1 MRKIMLLALPLII
14 VMPLLLVTQCSTK
27 KSLRAESDESGNV
40 NSWDASIN
48 SNSNEMIDK
57 GRAVFRFETFGDEA
71 FWTDKLNLHKV
82 IADKSAG
89 GTGDGLSPKAAL
101 DLGLKVDLD
110 ILPKA
115 LKMKVREGK
124 FLDDTDLTMTLLRLN
139 AVVGVVGKFDDGE
152 LKSIGITCAL
162 CHSTVD
168 DPTGIGK
175 RLDGWPNRDL
185 NVGAIIATAPDLTA
199 FTEALDVDVDSLKII
214 LKSWGP
220 GKFDAELNYDGKG
233 FRPDGKT
240 AATLIPEAFG
250 HLGHNNHTWTGGRG
264 TVTYWNAYV
273 AITQMMGQGTF
284 YDPRLMDEKQYP
296 LGKKSNLGNL
306 RPADDK
312 VSDKLAALHYYQL
325 AIPAP
330 KAPEGSFDK
339 DAATRGESVFNGKAK
354 CATCHV
360 PPLFTEPGWNTHS
373 AEEIGIDDFQSS
385 RSPENTYV
393 TQGLKGLWAHAK
405 GGFYHD
411 GRFTTLMDVVNHYD
425 DFQKTNLT
433 ENEKKD
439 LVEYLKSL

>member
-1 MRKIMLLALPLII
+1 MQKIMLLALPLII
-14 VMPLLLVTQCSTK
+14 VVPLLLVTQCSTK

-40 NSWDASIN
+40 SSWDASIN